1 MSRQVRR
8 DEQQSRYE
16 MVVDDQVAGFADY
29 VDQADV
35 RMFPHTVTSPQFR
48 GQGVA
53 GEVVKVALDDA
64 RSEGKKVVP
73 ACSYVADYIDRHP
86 EYADLL
92 R

>member
-8 DEQQSRYE
+8 DDQQSRYE

-35 RMFPHTVTSPQFR
+35 RMFPHTVTSMKFR
-48 GQGVA
+48 GQGIA
-53 GEVVKVALDDA
+53 GDLVKVALDDA
-64 RSEGKKVVP
+64 RAEGKKVVP